1 MCRNIS
7 LKMWSLIE
15 SGAACIQGPR
25 TDSACLSNLT
35 GKTCEQRA
43 ERNLER
49 RFQALAAAVSSA
61 GNMGLEQ
68 MPYTRL

>member
-15 SGAACIQGPR
+15 SGAACIQGLR
-25 TDSACLSNLT
+25 TDAVCLSNLA
-35 GKTCEQRA
+35 GKTCAQCA

-49 RFQALAAAVSSA
+49 RFQPLAAAVSPA
-61 GNMGLEQ
+61 GNMGLE
-68 MPYTRL
+68 